1 MPAKL
6 SKLNQSVEKALQII
20 EIMMKEPEAMRL
32 QDIALK
38 AEMPPSTA
46 LRMINT
52 LLVYGYVNQ
61 DPDTLRYSLS
71 LKFAQVG
78 SAVSSRFSLSKIA
91 HPLLVELSQ
100 RCQESCCLAVE
111 ENMELIYTDVVDGPD
126 NMLRIMQ
133 RIGKKAPLHSTGIGK
148 LLLLNYSNR
157 QLNELIATKGLTA
170 LTPNTLVSR
179 EALVERLEQIRAQG
193 YALDD
198 EECELGA
205 RCVAAPVRDYTGK
218 VVAGVSISGP
228 VSRLTKERIQVII
241 PVVQETANRISKLLA
256 YSEESETKSPARS

>member
-133 RIGKKAPLHSTGIGK
+133 RIGKRRRFTPRELESCCCSITATGSST
-148 LLLLNYSNR
+148 N
-157 QLNELIATKGLTA
+157 
-170 LTPNTLVSR
+170 
-179 EALVERLEQIRAQG
+179 
-193 YALDD
+193 
-198 EECELGA
+198 
-205 RCVAAPVRDYTGK
+205 
-218 VVAGVSISGP
+218 
-228 VSRLTKERIQVII
+228 
-241 PVVQETANRISKLLA
+241 
-256 YSEESETKSPARS
+256 

>member
-6 SKLNQSVEKALQII
+6 SKLNQSVEKVLQII
-20 EIMMKEPEAMRL
+20 EIMMKEPEPMRL
-32 QDIALK
+32 QDIAFK

-61 DPDTLRYSLS
+61 DPETLRYSLS
-71 LKFAQVG
+71 LKFAQIG
-78 SAVSSRFSLSKIA
+78 SAVSSHFSLSKIA
-91 HPLLVELSQ
+91 HPLLVELRQ

-111 ENMELIYTDVVDGPD
+111 ENMELIYIDVVDGPD

-148 LLLLNYSNR
+148 LLLLNYSNK

-170 LTPNTLVSR
+170 LTPNTIVSR
-179 EALVERLEQIRAQG
+179 EALVEHLEQIRGQG

-205 RCVAAPVRDYTGK
+205 RCVAAPIRNYTGK
-218 VVAGVSISGP
+218 VVAGISISGP
-228 VSRLTKERIQVII
+228 VSRLTKDRIRVII
-241 PVVQETANRISKLLA
+241 PVVQEIANKISKLLA
-256 YSEESETKSPARS
+256 YSE

>member
-100 RCQESCCLAVE
+100 RYA
-111 ENMELIYTDVVDGPD
+111 
-126 NMLRIMQ
+126 
-133 RIGKKAPLHSTGIGK
+133 A
-148 LLLLNYSNR
+148 LLLHPCAFQKRSK
-157 QLNELIATKGLTA
+157 I
-170 LTPNTLVSR
+170 
-179 EALVERLEQIRAQG
+179 
-193 YALDD
+193 
-198 EECELGA
+198 
-205 RCVAAPVRDYTGK
+205 RCVSWRFRRRTVFATFPMGLP
-218 VVAGVSISGP
+218 SS
-228 VSRLTKERIQVII
+228 
-241 PVVQETANRISKLLA
+241 
-256 YSEESETKSPARS
+256 